1 MSRFIENAEYFLP
14 AGNSK
19 MTDVYSQVLLN
30 HNLTQNDLVNFSV
43 LTEEKRVTL
52 ATHFLNAGLAYLAQR
67 SDSPTLNDVGF
78 CAWRLI
84 HDRIVTSAVTSD
96 MMLAADK
103 LEFQLKT
110 SEKRPK
116 DNHHKPLILT
126 HRIKDGKR
134 VMNRTILFIPPSFVP
149 YALRDPIDSLGT
161 IASLASNLRDLFI
174 LPELEKEFRASF
186 TSKNALSLRA
196 LSCVAEVLLE
206 AKKEDKNF
214 SHTPNQEMLLA
225 SYPEGIKSLP
235 KGIWYWTPPFFPY
248 DTDPRLN

>member
-1 MSRFIENAEYFLP
+1 MSRFIERAEHFLP
-14 AGNSK
+14 AGNCK
-19 MTDVYSQVLLN
+19 MTDVYSQVLLS
-30 HNLTQNDLVNFSV
+30 HNLTQEDLVNFSV
-43 LTEEKRVTL
+43 LDWEEQVALT
-52 ATHFLNAGLAYLAQR
+52 AHFLAAGLAYLAQR
-67 SDSPTLNDVGF
+67 SDSPALNDVGF

-103 LEFQLKT
+103 LEFQLKP

-116 DNHHKPLILT
+116 DNHHKPLIIT

-134 VMNRTILFIPPSFVP
+134 VMDRTILFIPPSFVS
-149 YALRDPIDSLGT
+149 YALADPIDSLGT

-174 LPELEKEFRASF
+174 LPELEKEFPVSF
-186 TSKNALSLRA
+186 ASKNALGLRA
-196 LSCVAEVLLE
+196 LCCVAEVILE

-214 SHTPNQEMLLA
+214 SHTLNQEMLLA
-225 SYPEGIKSLP
+225 AYPGGIKSLP

-248 DTDPRLN
+248 DTDPKLN